1 MNSDVQ
7 VTAQMNATGS
17 SLFNFQN
24 FSEVMEAAKL
34 LASSNIV
41 PEIYQSWVAK
51 TTGYG
56 KGKNTNYTENPN
68 AVANCLL
75 ALNMSSRLG
84 ADPLM
89 IMQNLYLIEGRPAW
103 SSQFIIAGINSCGR
117 FTTLQ
122 FEFTDLGN
130 KDIAYTE
137 TAWNNGNKE
146 TLNKSVNM
154 NDFSCVAWATDK
166 ASGKVVKSSPI
177 TLEMAIQEGWYFK
190 KGSKWQTMPQQ
201 MAMYRAAAFFGRVY
215 APEVT
220 MGIYTKDEVEDF
232 TEARDV
238 TPKQQN
244 NQPSAISQASQM
256 QQASEPAIEY
266 VDDEQANTLKKMI
279 ACITNPDSIANI
291 KKAIP
296 DVRLI
301 PAAHFD
307 KYQNKLKATIDD
319 QIIQDE
325 RSSYEQEQ
333 PQDESSLDDYVDAIL
348 DDDGVQSMA
357 DSQQLEE
364 Q

>member
-215 APEVT
+215 APEVM

-238 TPKQQN
+238 TPKQQS
-244 NQPSAISQASQM
+244 NQSAISQVNQM
-256 QQASEPAIEY
+256 QASEPAIEY
-266 VDDEQANTLKKMI
+266 VDDEQASILKKMI

-296 DVRLI
+296 DVTKI

-307 KYQNKLKATIDD
+307 KYQNKLKATIDT
-319 QIIQDE
+319 QHIHDE
-325 RSSYEQEQ
+325 QASHTQEQ
-333 PQDESSLDDYVDAIL
+333 SKDAVEYELTTVIN
-348 DDDGVQSMA
+348 GVQDVIYESA
-357 DSQQLEE
+357 
-364 Q
+364 